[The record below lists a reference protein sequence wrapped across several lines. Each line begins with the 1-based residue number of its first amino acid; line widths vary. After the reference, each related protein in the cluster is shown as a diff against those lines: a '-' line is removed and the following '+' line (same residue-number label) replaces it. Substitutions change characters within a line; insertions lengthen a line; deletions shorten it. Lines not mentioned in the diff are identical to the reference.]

1 MLVMLTLFFEAEDVM
16 PVFEVAGLQ
25 TFGLQIALP
34 AGAGLTQLVLVVYLI
49 ESAKYASSAVTMFRR
64 SDFIEEMYAFSFVL
78 ANFGIAMA
86 ARMPMI
92 TTTIKSSMSV
102 KPLRFMLP
110 PVQTVCLWAKTC
122 RDRFEQGLCRRWPPR
137 P

>member
-1 MLVMLTLFFEAEDVM
+1 MFVMLTLHPDAV
-16 PVFEVAGLQ
+16 PVSSVIGRGELTTVGHWGAVVSCSGLV
-25 TFGLQIALP
+25 
-34 AGAGLTQLVLVVYLI
+34 QLVLVVYLM

-110 PVQTVCLWAKTC
+110 PAQTVCLWAK
-122 RDRFEQGLCRRWPPR
+122 
-137 P
+137 

>member
-1 MLVMLTLFFEAEDVM
+1 MLVMLTLHPDAVPVPTVIVPAELPTVGHH
-16 PVFEVAGLQ
+16 A
-25 TFGLQIALP
+25 ALP

-86 ARMPMI
+86 TRMSMMP
-92 TTTIKSSMSV
+92 TTISSSMIV
-102 KPLRFMLP
+102 KPLRFICSP
-110 PVQTVCLWAKTC
+110 Y
-122 RDRFEQGLCRRWPPR
+122 
-137 P
+137 